1 MPGNQAIPTLPMLLN
16 VLWRRRGL
24 ILVVTALG
32 LLAGVVY
39 GLVTDPLYRAT
50 AIVRPGI
57 VSYGNEGA
65 PVREWRHKDVVN
77 WFDRQ
82 LYWSELREQPYLKDY
97 RIAPR
102 ILTEFLPAGGLYQ
115 QSGDIIVLE
124 HLATQ
129 PGFAVLIIDEA
140 IATFNRQAGADTV
153 ASTLNL
159 TRIGLEEQV
168 AQLRAQ
174 QDLLEV
180 EQERLSLQMA
190 MQERADLRLAGRQA
204 QETVAA
210 DNQHEL
216 AALGA
221 VVAARADSA
230 LSAKQDHLRG
240 MRRELGTMQ
249 EQRTSPAVG
258 QYAQAVAALDIHA
271 FAVQAHADS
280 VRATVT
286 RTRTMARHHELQRDE
301 ILHQHRLAV
310 QDSLRMLALARHR
323 TLPLQIARL
332 EHEILAIEG
341 RLAMLT
347 PLERIGP
354 TQVTERPV
362 RPRKLRA
369 IGILTTL
376 AFGSSLF
383 LALAVEYVS
392 RNRTIIFARA
402 ER

>member
-16 VLWRRRGL
+16 VLWRRRWL
-24 ILVVTALG
+24 ILVVTAMG
-32 LLAGVVY
+32 VLAGVVY
-39 GLVTDPLYRAT
+39 GVVTEPLYRAT

-82 LYWSELREQPYLKDY
+82 LYWSELREQAFLKDY
-97 RIAPR
+97 KIAPR

-124 HLATQ
+124 HLAPQ

-140 IATFNRQAGADTV
+140 IATFNRQAGADTA

-159 TRIGLEEQV
+159 TKIGLEEQI
-168 AQLRAQ
+168 AQLRSQ
-174 QDLLEV
+174 QGLLEV
-180 EQERLSLQMA
+180 EQERIALQMA
-190 MQERADLRLAGRQA
+190 MQERSDLRLAGRQA

-210 DNQHEL
+210 DHQRAL
-216 AALGA
+216 AVLGGGM
-221 VVAARADSA
+221 AARTDSA
-230 LSAKQDHLRG
+230 LASKRDHLHG
-240 MRRELGTMQ
+240 MRRELGAMQ

-258 QYAQAVAALDIHA
+258 QYAQAVAALDLHA

-280 VRATVT
+280 VRAMVA
-286 RTRTMARHHELQRDE
+286 RTGAMVRHHELQRDE
-301 ILHQHRLAV
+301 IMQQQRLAV
-310 QDSLRMLALARHR
+310 QDSLRMLSLAQQRA
-323 TLPLQIARL
+323 LPLQIARL
-332 EHEILAIEG
+332 EHEIRSLEG
-341 RLAMLT
+341 RQSMLT

-369 IGILTTL
+369 ISILTML

-383 LALAVEYVS
+383 LALVFEYVS
-392 RNRTIIFARA
+392 HNRAVIFARS